1 MSKLATNNTVAAANK
16 AVQEA
21 SRGGEVLGE
30 PMPAH
35 EVAHVQ
41 NVFGMLLDSTS
52 SDGNQKKREAI
63 QKGLEDLYGKLQT
76 GMIKPQAAQKV
87 LSLVKAIEAQD
98 YPAANKIQL
107 ELCTC
112 DWDQNKNW
120 LMGVKRLIPQR

>member
-1 MSKLATNNTVAAANK
+1 MSNLATNQSVAAGNK

-21 SRGGEVLGE
+21 SRGGGEVLGE

-41 NVFGMLLDSTS
+41 NVLGMLLDSTS
-52 SDGNQKKREAI
+52 ADGNQKKREDIA
-63 QKGLEDLYGKLQT
+63 KRLEDLYARLQA
-76 GMIKPQAAQKV
+76 GQIKPQAAQKV
-87 LSLVKAIEAQD
+87 LTLVKAIEAQD
-98 YPAANKIQL
+98 YPAANKVQL

-120 LMGVKRLIPQR
+120 LMG